1 MGMLKEFK
9 DFAMRGN
16 VLDMAIGV
24 VIGGAFGKIVTSMVN
39 DIIMPP
45 LGMILG
51 KVDFS
56 SLKITM
62 QEAVDKTPAVAINY
76 GAFINTIIDF
86 VIVAFCIFLV
96 IKQVNRFTKK
106 PEAARRADDETLR
119 ILPDGHPHQGHPLP
133 ELHVAIGLGG
143 SGGRRIRLLAVST
156 QFAVAAF
163 ASPAP
168 ARQCRSTLGTAA
180 GFGLLYMRRAW
191 TNSHSLVSLCW

>member
-24 VIGGAFGKIVTSMVN
+24 VIGAAFGKIVTSMVN

-45 LGMILG
+45 LGMVLG

-56 SLKITM
+56 SLKVTL
-62 QEAVDKTPAVAINY
+62 QDAVDKTPAVAINY
-76 GAFINTIIDF
+76 GAFINTVIDF

-106 PEAARRADDETLR
+106 PEPPAEPTTKPCAYCQTDIPIKATRC
-119 ILPDGHPHQGHPLP
+119 PHCTSQ
-133 ELHVAIGLGG
+133 LG
-143 SGGRRIRLLAVST
+143 
-156 QFAVAAF
+156 
-163 ASPAP
+163 
-168 ARQCRSTLGTAA
+168 
-180 GFGLLYMRRAW
+180 
-191 TNSHSLVSLCW
+191 